1 MTVSLENIASL
12 KDNSLYYLSDK
23 GEVKKAGLW
32 TKFKYVAN
40 LGHSRERVNNLLNE
54 VKNILLQQSEGK
66 GAGKIEARLRETDIS
81 FGIKGSSIKQLV
93 NNFRV
98 AQKDQ
103 ILRVAAKNTANEMV
117 SKIINVAGKG
127 RIVES
132 DELKDLYM
140 HVASQFTS

>member
-81 FGIKGSSIKQLV
+81 FGIKGSSIKLSLQGLIK
-93 NNFRV
+93 
-98 AQKDQ
+98 KD
-103 ILRVAAKNTANEMV
+103 
-117 SKIINVAGKG
+117 
-127 RIVES
+127 
-132 DELKDLYM
+132 
-140 HVASQFTS
+140 SQFPSYLVIKLCFIISFKEILLLGQ